1 VISALAIGDLE
12 SRTTRKLRRR
22 LIPLLFVLYVVSY
35 LDRINISFAGL
46 TMNAALGITGGQF
59 GLLVSIFFW
68 GYLACQIP
76 SNLMLHKIG
85 ARVWIASI
93 LIAWGIA
100 AMLSGAAQGVGQLYG
115 MRFLLG
121 AAEAGFFPGVLLYLT
136 YWFRRHEQARMISL
150 FMIGLPVASILGAP
164 VSGFL
169 LDHAH
174 WAGISSWRWLL
185 ILEGLPAIAF
195 GILTYFILPSRP
207 AEAAFL
213 TPEEKNWIV
222 AELAREKQHQ
232 SGERSLSVLRALSH
246 PRVWHLTFIE
256 FMFAIALYAMS
267 FYMPQAVQSLSRG
280 YSNTT
285 VGVLVMVP
293 HLAGLIA
300 MVLVSRSSD
309 RRLERRYHAA
319 FSAMVGG
326 TALMLLG
333 TTVSPVV
340 SITLWSFAAIGIYG
354 FLGPFWSLPSEFMT
368 GFAAAA
374 AIALVNTA
382 GGLGGVAGP
391 SAIGALAGRTGGIY
405 GGLAFAGVSLF
416 VSATL
421 ILLLPKRNLNRLILV
436 KDPTA

>member
-1 VISALAIGDLE
+1 MSALAAGDVE

-46 TMNAALGITGGQF
+46 TMNRALGITGGQF

-68 GYLACQIP
+68 GYLVFQIP

-85 ARVWIASI
+85 ARIWICCLLLS
-93 LIAWGIA
+93 WGLA
-100 AMLSGAAQGVGQLYG
+100 AMLSGAAQSVRQLYG

-121 AAEAGFFPGVLLYLT
+121 AAEAGFFPGMVLYLT
-136 YWFRRHEQARMISL
+136 YWFRRGEQARMISL

-164 VSGFL
+164 ASGFI

-185 ILEGLPAIAF
+185 LLEGLPAIVCGA
-195 GILTYFILPSRP
+195 LTYFVLPSRP
-207 AEAAFL
+207 VEATFL
-213 TPEEKNWIV
+213 TQEEKGWI
-222 AELAREKQHQ
+222 AAGLASEEQGKT
-232 SGERSLSVLRALSH
+232 GERSISALRALAH
-246 PRVWHLTFIE
+246 PRVWHLTCAE

-267 FYMPQAVQSLSRG
+267 FYMPQAVQSLSSG

-293 HLAGLIA
+293 HLAGLVA

-309 RRLERRYHAA
+309 RRLERRCHAA

-326 TALMLLG
+326 AALLLLG
-333 TTVSPVV
+333 TTSSPLL
-340 SITLWSFAAIGIYG
+340 SITIWSFAAMGIYG
-354 FLGPFWSLPSEFMT
+354 FLGPFWSLPSEFLT
-368 GFAAAA
+368 GFSAASG
-374 AIALVNTA
+374 IALINTA

-421 ILLLPKRNLNRLILV
+421 ILLLPQRSASRLPM
-436 KDPTA
+436 DPAR

>member
-1 VISALAIGDLE
+1 MPALAASDIE
-12 SRTTRKLRRR
+12 SRTTHKLRRR

-68 GYLACQIP
+68 GYLAFQIP

-85 ARVWIASI
+85 ARIWIACI
-93 LIAWGIA
+93 LIAWGLA
-100 AMLSGAAQGVGQLYG
+100 AMLSGAAQSVPQLYG

-150 FMIGLPVASILGAP
+150 FMIGLPVASVVGAP
-164 VSGFL
+164 ASGYI

-174 WAGISSWRWLL
+174 WAAISSWRWLL
-185 ILEGLPAIAF
+185 ILEGLPAIGC
-195 GILTYFILPSRP
+195 GILTYFVLPSRP

-213 TPEEKNWIV
+213 TPDEKNWIA
-222 AELAREKQHQ
+222 AELAKEKPDKR
-232 SGERSLSVLRALSH
+232 GERSISALRALAH
-246 PRVWHLTFIE
+246 PRVWHLTIAE

-267 FYMPQAVQSLSRG
+267 FYMPQAVQSLSKG

-285 VGVLVMVP
+285 VGVLVMAP

-300 MVLVSRSSD
+300 MILVSRSSD

-326 TALMLLG
+326 TALLLLG
-333 TTVSPVV
+333 TTSSPLL
-340 SITLWSFAAIGIYG
+340 SIAIWSFAAIGIYG
-354 FLGPFWSLPSEFMT
+354 FLGPFWSLPSEFLT

-374 AIALVNTA
+374 GIALVNTA

-391 SAIGALAGRTGGIY
+391 AAIGVLAGRTGVIY
-405 GGLAFAGVSLF
+405 VGLAFAGVSLF

-421 ILLLPKRNLNRLILV
+421 ILGLPARLAGRGPAPLSRR
-436 KDPTA
+436 